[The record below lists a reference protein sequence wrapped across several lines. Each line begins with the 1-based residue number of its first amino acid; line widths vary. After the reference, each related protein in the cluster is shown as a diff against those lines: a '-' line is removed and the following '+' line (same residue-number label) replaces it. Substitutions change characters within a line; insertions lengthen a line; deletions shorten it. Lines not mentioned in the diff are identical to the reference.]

1 MTQLLKDILQESKRL
16 RGLNAVLLWEAVAEK
31 GLAKHTEA
39 LKLQRGILYVLTKS
53 PAWAQELNFLKVD
66 LIAKLNERVGYRAVR
81 DIRFKYG
88 QS

>member
-16 RGLNAVLLWEAVAEK
+16 RSLNAVLLWDGVVERGIAR
-31 GLAKHTEA
+31 HTEA
-39 LKLQRGILYVLTKS
+39 LKLQRGVLYVLTKS

-66 LIAKLNERVGYRAVR
+66 LIEKLNQRAGYRAVR